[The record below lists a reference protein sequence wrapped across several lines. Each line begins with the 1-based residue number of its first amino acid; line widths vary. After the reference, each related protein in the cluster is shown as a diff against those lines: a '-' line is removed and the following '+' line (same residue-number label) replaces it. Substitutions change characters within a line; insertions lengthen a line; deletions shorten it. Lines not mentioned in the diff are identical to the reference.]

1 MEERL
6 QVESRNS
13 FNCCCCR
20 KESERAAVRDF
31 PADFTHRS
39 SFHVLYLRRSGE
51 ARCRLQYN
59 EEMMLNRTHWC
70 KSHHKL

>member
-31 PADFTHRS
+31 PADFRDQRS
-39 SFHVLYLRRSGE
+39 TDPVFTF
-51 ARCRLQYN
+51 C
-59 EEMMLNRTHWC
+59 T
-70 KSHHKL
+70 